1 MNNHP
6 YFYGG
11 DYMNIENLANAIK
24 NETKKYMKL
33 VNLLG
38 NDHPMTVH
46 VGAEIYGMQ
55 KAFAIITGK
64 TYTDYLLEDMVC

>member
-1 MNNHP
+1 
-6 YFYGG
+6 
-11 DYMNIENLANAIK
+11 MNIESLAKAIK
-24 NETKKYMKL
+24 EETKKYMKL

-55 KAFAIITGK
+55 KAFKVITG
-64 TYTDYLLEDMVC
+64 TSYTDYLINSTKLMMQGA